1 MLLATISPLLG
12 LALAAFVAFVVLLP
26 VRLFGR
32 WLERKGSRLEHDERD
47 APQEQPSSRAQKPYD
62 PFAT

>member
-1 MLLATISPLLG
+1 VPLATISPLL
-12 LALAAFVAFVVLLP
+12 ALLLTVLVAPIVIAP

-47 APQEQPSSRAQKPYD
+47 APHEPSFSLEQKPYD